1 MSQPT
6 KESIQQRLAILK
18 KQAGFAFHN
27 DLFISILLCL
37 ISGRDKHLIL
47 TAATHRLPEVSQMAT
62 LICRCLFGFST
73 ANVICHQNQ
82 NPSDLVH
89 SLFAAT
95 RDEYTESTEH
105 RNSSHK
111 LFGDSLHPPSDSGSR
126 HRSAQSMQALDS
138 RPSLLSYPSFKTMGN
153 RNHYEEDNRS
163 LHPVSPIDFN
173 VPTRRRSP
181 PQNIRY
187 THLSTDRRDTMSA
200 ASSSRKESEYAIGEP
215 LQRTSSGKIAQS
227 VIIQR
232 LHDTNEL
239 VQATLLELIVAKEL
253 KISNARHTVPKP
265 YFIVI
270 AVLPQN
276 YKHTTTASQ
285 LLDRFFVSYN
295 FDEDAF
301 GSFGTPRGPVR
312 RTALVKNEKTDLYYY
327 INKEIK
333 ALASQVSRVYVNIDI
348 TRYIRDIVVGIRT
361 HPLIQGGLTA
371 RASQEFVLV
380 TKALAALFQRDYLTP
395 DLVTIA
401 ADKVLGHRIRVLR
414 KENESQTRA
423 ITDVVADVLRIVYVP

>member
-47 TAATHRLPEVSQMAT
+47 TAAPHRLPEVSQMAT

-111 LFGDSLHPPSDSGSR
+111 LFGDSLHPPSDSVSR

-153 RNHYEEDNRS
+153 RNHLIINCISMKRIIVAFTQSVLLISMYQPDDD
-163 LHPVSPIDFN
+163 LLLKI
-173 VPTRRRSP
+173 
-181 PQNIRY
+181 
-187 THLSTDRRDTMSA
+187 
-200 ASSSRKESEYAIGEP
+200 YAIP
-215 LQRTSSGKIAQS
+215 IY
-227 VIIQR
+227 
-232 LHDTNEL
+232 
-239 VQATLLELIVAKEL
+239 LLIE
-253 KISNARHTVPKP
+253 
-265 YFIVI
+265 
-270 AVLPQN
+270 
-276 YKHTTTASQ
+276 
-285 LLDRFFVSYN
+285 
-295 FDEDAF
+295 
-301 GSFGTPRGPVR
+301 
-312 RTALVKNEKTDLYYY
+312 
-327 INKEIK
+327 EI
-333 ALASQVSRVYVNIDI
+333 
-348 TRYIRDIVVGIRT
+348 
-361 HPLIQGGLTA
+361 P
-371 RASQEFVLV
+371 
-380 TKALAALFQRDYLTP
+380 
-395 DLVTIA
+395 
-401 ADKVLGHRIRVLR
+401 
-414 KENESQTRA
+414 
-423 ITDVVADVLRIVYVP
+423 